1 MRYLVTGVT
10 GQLGY
15 DVVRVLKENGIT
27 NIYAPTSSEFD
38 ITNKEIVVSKTKE
51 FNPDVIIHCAAY
63 TKVDQ
68 AEIDID
74 TCYKVNVDGTK
85 NMIEAAKEV
94 DAKIIYISTDY
105 VFDGEKKGAYL
116 VDDKTNPKSIYGK
129 TKLEGEKIVSSYLK
143 HFIVRISWVFGIN
156 GNNFVKTMLNLSKTH
171 KELTVVADQIG
182 SPTYT
187 YDLAKLLYDMSKTTK
202 YGIYHATNE
211 GIYSWADFARLILK
225 DKDAKVI
232 DVTTLEYQKIINK
245 NQAPRPKNSL
255 LDKEKLVANGFSK
268 LPLVNDALERF
279 LRELEK
285 KEA

>member
-10 GQLGY
+10 GQLGF
-15 DVVRVLKENGIT
+15 DVVRILKENGIT

-68 AEIDID
+68 AEIDTD

-85 NMIEAAKEV
+85 NMTEAAKEV

-116 VDDKTNPKSIYGK
+116 VNDKTNPKSIYGK

-143 HFIVRISWVFGIN
+143 FYI
-156 GNNFVKTMLNLSKTH
+156 
-171 KELTVVADQIG
+171 
-182 SPTYT
+182 
-187 YDLAKLLYDMSKTTK
+187 
-202 YGIYHATNE
+202 
-211 GIYSWADFARLILK
+211 
-225 DKDAKVI
+225 
-232 DVTTLEYQKIINK
+232 
-245 NQAPRPKNSL
+245 
-255 LDKEKLVANGFSK
+255 
-268 LPLVNDALERF
+268 
-279 LRELEK
+279 
-285 KEA
+285 